1 MILGQP
7 NKSYNVSSIK
17 IMTRVLI
24 IWILI
29 FASFEGV
36 ACICFFSKEKKWQ
49 KERINSADVI
59 FIGTARLDVSVKS
72 VTFWGA
78 DSLVEI
84 ENLVFEVD
92 EGFKVPNG
100 KKEIKLS
107 SRGCG
112 GSYKIGKQYL
122 IFGYVEGHQ
131 KLLRTDNCGSYTENE
146 NHGASNIGSKQYRRL
161 KELIIREK
169 KRLKF

>member
-1 MILGQP
+1 
-7 NKSYNVSSIK
+7 
-17 IMTRVLI
+17 MTRGLII

-29 FASFEGV
+29 FGAIEGV
-36 ACICFFSKEKKWQ
+36 ACTCFFNPEKKWQ
-49 KERINSADVI
+49 KEIINSADVI
-59 FIGTARLDVSVKS
+59 FIGTARLDVSIKNVK
-72 VTFWGA
+72 FWGV

-84 ENLVFEVD
+84 ENLVFEVN
-92 EGFKVPNG
+92 EEFKGLKG

-122 IFGYVEGHQ
+122 IFGNIDGNP
-131 KLLRTDNCGSYTENE
+131 KLLRADNCGSYIENE
-146 NHGASNIGSKQYRRL
+146 HQGGMNIGPKYYRTL
-161 KELIIREK
+161 KNLIISEK